1 MQTYLSK
8 RLIMIIPILLSV
20 ATIVFFLI
28 HVIPGD
34 PVDLIVGEQALTTD
48 KARIAS
54 ELNLDKPIMV
64 QYGMFLKGL
73 ATGDWGKS
81 LFNRR
86 SVLTQLK
93 ERFGATALLAF
104 TAMFI
109 AVLVAI
115 PMGVLAAVK
124 RNSFWDSASM
134 FIALVG
140 ISVPNFWLGPVL
152 ILLFSVYIGI
162 LPIAGGGSLSSI
174 ILPSITLGA
183 ALAAMLSRMTRASMI
198 EEIKSEYITTA
209 RAKGISERK
218 IIFKHAFKN
227 ALNPIIT
234 IVGLQVG
241 ALLAGT
247 VITEK
252 IFSWP
257 GIGSLL
263 MDSIGRRDY
272 PVVEGCILLI
282 SFSYVIINMSV
293 DLLYRFFDPRVKL

>member
-54 ELNLDKPIMV
+54 ELNLDKPVIV
-64 QYGMFLKGL
+64 QYGIFLKGL
-73 ATGDWGKS
+73 VTGDWGRS
-81 LFNRR
+81 LFDRR
-86 SVLTQLK
+86 PVLTQLK
-93 ERFGATALLAF
+93 ERFSATALLAF

>member
-1 MQTYLSK
+1 
-8 RLIMIIPILLSV
+8 MIIPILLSV

-54 ELNLDKPIMV
+54 ELNLDKPVIV
-64 QYGMFLKGL
+64 QYGIFLKGL
-73 ATGDWGKS
+73 VTGDWGRS
-81 LFNRR
+81 LFDRR
-86 SVLTQLK
+86 PVLTQLK

>member
-1 MQTYLSK
+1 
-8 RLIMIIPILLSV
+8 
-20 ATIVFFLI
+20 
-28 HVIPGD
+28 
-34 PVDLIVGEQALTTD
+34 
-48 KARIAS
+48 
-54 ELNLDKPIMV
+54 
-64 QYGMFLKGL
+64 
-73 ATGDWGKS
+73 
-81 LFNRR
+81 LFDRR
-86 SVLTQLK
+86 PVLTQLK
-93 ERFGATALLAF
+93 ERFSATALLAF

>member
-1 MQTYLSK
+1 
-8 RLIMIIPILLSV
+8 MIIPILLSV

-54 ELNLDKPIMV
+54 ELNLDKPVIV
-64 QYGMFLKGL
+64 QYGIFLKGL
-73 ATGDWGKS
+73 VTGDWGRS
-81 LFNRR
+81 LFDRR
-86 SVLTQLK
+86 PVLTQLK
-93 ERFGATALLAF
+93 ERFSATALLAF